1 MFVQI
6 TLDMIDPSLVPLP
19 PMEMHESV
27 LGSSVPVGKTVG
39 SRWPSK
45 RDGKGTGKARADEND
60 PLGVQKQKWTLV
72 KKDPLKPRKAKS
84 RKQPGDDDSDN
95 EDGSNCPGPP
105 RKKGCV
111 KGVANYNADKIN
123 VLLDLTE
130 EVLPTGG
137 KGWTVI
143 GDHHRKFKQLVK
155 TTKPTGNAECP
166 PDVERAHYIDSLI
179 NEKVHT
185 RDFGDSDLTDHL
197 ADYTDSNDSDD
208 SGVQQLRHK
217 KALAKVQPVAHAIKV
232 EQPLPA
238 ASCLRARP
246 TAALDAL
253 TRITSSLD
261 PSIIAY
267 CEEEHASRSFQMTHI
282 MTLLA
287 HIRNLNAAQ
296 LDLHNQL
303 NESQHRLHEAN
314 RQADQAEQQLE
325 MTRMFARFSHTQPPM
340 APTPPCRN
348 PASKDHYKVRYWDG
362 GQATFFATIRF
373 DTSAS
378 TSATYSVPVFQAA
391 SMHSNMASRPPSPSL
406 DTSAIEV
413 VLTPHRRGAAAV
425 LAKSPMNQLSDDSD
439 DNAISGWGP
448 MQRE

>member
-1 MFVQI
+1 MHVYLREHSHHVALASGLKELDSLLATWQHGFKNGDQWARAPI

-27 LGSSVPVGKTVG
+27 LGSSVPVGKTAG
-39 SRWPSK
+39 SRRPSK

-105 RKKGCV
+105 HKKGCA
-111 KGVANYNADKIN
+111 KSVANYNADKIN

-143 GDHHRKFKQLVK
+143 GDHHRGWAEMARLRGHADKSLKGKFKQLVK

-197 ADYTDSNDSDD
+197 ADYTDSDDSDD
-208 SGVQQLRHK
+208 SDVQQLRHK
-217 KALAKVQPVAHAIKV
+217 KALAK
-232 EQPLPA
+232 
-238 ASCLRARP
+238 
-246 TAALDAL
+246 
-253 TRITSSLD
+253 
-261 PSIIAY
+261 
-267 CEEEHASRSFQMTHI
+267 MTHI
-282 MTLLA
+282 MTLSA
-287 HIRNLNAAQ
+287 HIHNLNAAQ

-303 NESQHRLHEAN
+303 NESQHRLHEAD

-325 MTRMFARFSHTQPPM
+325 MTRMFARFSHMQPPM
-340 APTPPCRN
+340 APFLPLRN
-348 PASKDHYKVRYWDG
+348 PASKDHYEVRYWDG
-362 GQATFFATIRF
+362 GRATFFGDPEEWHDNQDPF
-373 DTSAS
+373 S
-378 TSATYSVPVFQAA
+378 Q
-391 SMHSNMASRPPSPSL
+391 SPRSL
-406 DTSAIEV
+406 YHVSPTA
-413 VLTPHRRGAAAV
+413 PHHR
-425 LAKSPMNQLSDDSD
+425 
-439 DNAISGWGP
+439 
-448 MQRE
+448 